1 MKNDHYRPDWLNS
14 DQLELLWPGS
24 AGAAAWHQ
32 VRGGC
37 DQAGVNTVTSPGD
50 GILSSLHCHRVLVM
64 EYSSHSSAGCSD
76 PSQTLR
82 LSGYF
87 HAGDINEI
95 MTAL

>member
-1 MKNDHYRPDWLNS
+1 MRNDHYRPDWLNS

-37 DQAGVNTVTSPGD
+37 DQAGVNTVTSSGD
-50 GILSSLHCHRVLVM
+50 GILSTVM
-64 EYSSHSSAGCSD
+64 KYSSHSSAGCSD

-82 LSGYF
+82 LSEYF